1 MEALW
6 IGIAAGSFANVLFLA
21 LGYWLGTGSKDE
33 EEKDKTVAEK
43 NKIIGE
49 LINKLQEMKDEE
61 SFEVTYSESNGF
73 EVKESGAE

>member
-33 EEKDKTVAEK
+33 EEKDKTAAEK

-49 LINKLQEMKDEE
+49 LINKLQEMKDDE
-61 SFEVTYSESNGF
+61 SLEVTYSESNGF

>member
-6 IGIAAGSFANVLFLA
+6 VGIAAGSFANVLFLA

-43 NKIIGE
+43 NKVIDKLIDE
-49 LINKLQEMKDEE
+49 LRGMKDMTDQKQEIADDSTE
-61 SFEVTYSESNGF
+61 
-73 EVKESGAE
+73 KH